1 MCISD
6 DTKDYDFSAV
16 TCTSGFSNLYI
27 ELADS
32 ESRENLLA
40 NEAYTASVIAIS
52 GSETIEFATEKNI

>member
-16 TCTSGFSNLYI
+16 TCTSGFSNLCI
-27 ELADS
+27 ELAD
-32 ESRENLLA
+32 ENLLA